1 LPASDCGPLQ
11 PPKSHGGPC
20 HTTGVPVPPSPGT
33 WQSRE
38 ASSRLCDH
46 VGSAGKECER
56 RSRTGLGR
64 APHRPRGSPARR
76 IQLVPSRHVV
86 GDMVNAESHVQG
98 RCDCL
103 PSPPGDMPY
112 IVCAISC
119 PYLLPARWTL
129 PRPRASLPSTDSTS
143 RVRSLSAWP
152 RGWGAVLRSASFR
165 NTVALRLHVIPTRYG
180 SHLR

>member
-1 LPASDCGPLQ
+1 MVAGPCNHRNRTAGHAIPLAFQSLHRQGRGNHVRRHRAFVITSGRRAKNASDAAGRGWGALPTGHEGP
-11 PPKSHGGPC
+11 
-20 HTTGVPVPPSPGT
+20 
-33 WQSRE
+33 
-38 ASSRLCDH
+38 
-46 VGSAGKECER
+46 
-56 RSRTGLGR
+56 GLDGFSWC
-64 APHRPRGSPARR
+64 P
-76 IQLVPSRHVV
+76 LVTLW